1 MDLDVPGTDEK
12 ETTSD
17 PAADD
22 KKVGQAGKD
31 ELDGPNNEGTS
42 DLTE

>member
-1 MDLDVPGTDEK
+1 MTLEVPGTDEK
-12 ETTSD
+12 DTTSD

-22 KKVGQAGKD
+22 KKVGQTGKD
-31 ELDGPNNEGTS
+31 ELDGPQNEGSS